1 MRADSAFVRVGFRHF
16 GISKK
21 KLMFLMDSTD
31 NFYTIFHFKFYM
43 FIMYT
48 TKQRKNSMPRY
59 RTGKKHNRSSTVVST
74 EVFSVCD

>member
-1 MRADSAFVRVGFRHF
+1 
-16 GISKK
+16 
-21 KLMFLMDSTD
+21 MDPTD
-31 NFYTIFHFKFYM
+31 NFYTVVHFEFYM

-48 TKQRKNSMPRY
+48 TYKSKNSMPRY